1 MQRAVHP
8 VAQVALIHD
17 RIQLA
22 HFAQAQHVERKEAIW
37 ASAQIVVAAGRN
49 GVHRQAAGTRQR
61 RGWGLLGHAAQG
73 ARVSRRGDRAQRS
86 VGVQLPF
93 QQQGAGQQ
101 FNRAIAGAGDD
112 VQFGKRE
119 HVLPDMALCL
129 LQLLLIGK
137 TQQGALRAGPQARRG
152 RRGRQALF
160 VTAGHD
166 DGGKGA
172 RQQLAGRHNGHL
184 LLQGIVGHKAGC
196 LQHLREPVHERFKR
210 PGGSGTGRPRGR
222 AGLPVQYLHQG
233 LAGLVV
239 LQSLPLA
246 GGLQGLADIVQP
258 LRQRAGALQGAAP
271 CVDLQSQTCCRVLP
285 VPPMGVARIVLRPLG
300 AFLSAQ
306 MCLDGLHVGSRHAV
320 GCLGGCVGMG
330 RLCGAGQ

>member
-1 MQRAVHP
+1 
-8 VAQVALIHD
+8 
-17 RIQLA
+17 
-22 HFAQAQHVERKEAIW
+22 
-37 ASAQIVVAAGRN
+37 
-49 GVHRQAAGTRQR
+49 
-61 RGWGLLGHAAQG
+61 
-73 ARVSRRGDRAQRS
+73 
-86 VGVQLPF
+86 
-93 QQQGAGQQ
+93 
-101 FNRAIAGAGDD
+101 
-112 VQFGKRE
+112 
-119 HVLPDMALCL
+119 MALRL
-129 LQLLLIGK
+129 LQLLLIGQ

-152 RRGRQALF
+152 RHGRQALF

-172 RQQLAGRHNGHL
+172 CQQLAGRHNGHL

-210 PGGSGTGRPRGR
+210 PGDSGNGAGRPCGR

-239 LQSLPLA
+239 LQGLPLA

-271 CVDLQSQTCCRVLP
+271 CVDLQRQIGCRMLP
-285 VPPMGVARIVLRPLG
+285 VLPMGVARIVLRPLG

-320 GCLGGCVGMG
+320 GCVGGCVGMG
-330 RLCGAGQ
+330 SLRGAGQ